1 MTTTTDT
8 GRSGLLNRI
17 IDVSIRNRILVAF
30 GILLASAL
38 GVMSYRALETDL
50 FPDLSSPIITVIVE
64 NPGLAAQEGETL
76 VARPLESAFRGL
88 PNVVRVR
95 SESEVGVVSVR
106 TEFKFGTDYYL
117 ARQLLAERLATAAR
131 DFPEGTEA
139 PVLSSAASRLG
150 EVMQFYVAREREGGG
165 PKAPME
171 LPARRDDDHGAESE
185 KGERKEHAES
195 GHDDEGEAAK
205 TREGGEDDHDHEG
218 SEDSADHDEADE
230 LDEDAARSREP
241 AIRAAPEVD
250 PAALAAKTAASEANK
265 ELKETA
271 DYLIR
276 YKLQTVPG
284 IIRIT
289 SHGGER
295 RQYEVTLNPERMRSY
310 GVSLDEVVEAL
321 AESNENF
328 SGGFITRTATEMDVR
343 GLGRITSLEDVGQVV
358 VAVRDNVPVL
368 VRDVADVRDGS
379 AIRRG
384 VARVDGQE
392 AVVMTVAKQFG
403 ADTLTVVD
411 RARKALAELGPYL
424 PPGVTTHVMFDQSE
438 LIGVATRTLEE
449 ALLVGGLAVVLVI
462 FLFLGNVRSTLIAAV
477 TIPVAVVISFVFL
490 KIAGVSLN
498 IMSLGGL
505 AVGLGIMVDAAIVD
519 TENIF
524 RHLKERP
531 DEPML
536 ATLRGASEVRRPA
549 AYSTAIII
557 AVFLPLLFLSG
568 LEGKILAP
576 FAITVVVL
584 MAVGLALSLTLTP
597 ALCYALLRKVAP
609 RLNEESWLARQCEK
623 VYEPVLRGSLRRPL
637 VAVTSAVAIFALS
650 LATLPFL
657 GTELLPKMDEGA
669 ILVSMNTPSGTSLGE
684 TDRVASQVT
693 RILEG
698 GPDIAGII
706 QPAGRA
712 EGSEDPMPVTNSEV
726 FLQLVERD
734 KREHT
739 IPEIES
745 WVRERLEA
753 IPGLAVEITTP
764 LQMRIDESIS
774 GTSAAL
780 AVKVFGGDLET
791 LAEKG
796 AEVKEIVERVPGV
809 VDVKLEQLEG
819 VPQAI
824 IAVDRARA
832 ARYGLNPGDIGHSVE
847 ALLGGLEV
855 TTVLKDQLKEYPVVV
870 RLPEQYRDDPS
881 KLGGMMIDTPTGAKV
896 PLSDIADVR
905 VQRGPA
911 TIKREDQ
918 VRRIQVTMNVE
929 GRDIGSV
936 VGDIEKGLEGL
947 KLPPGYF
954 VSYGGGY
961 ERQQELAGQL
971 TAVFIVSALLVFI
984 LLYLAFR
991 SVWQAALIVATIPLA
1006 LAGGF
1011 LALFVTGTTLNVS
1024 SLIGLL
1030 AHFGLSVQKGLIMV
1044 EYINQL
1050 RADGRPIREALYWG
1064 AHTRMRPVLMTAAA
1078 AGLGVMPIAVGWGA
1092 GAELQQP
1099 MAIALVGGLI
1109 TSTILTLVAL
1119 PALYEMGDN
1128 LHARLARARAGRV
1141 GEGLGAEPAAG
1152 D

>member
-1 MTTTTDT
+1 MTTDNR
-8 GRSGLLNRI
+8 RSGLLNLVI
-17 IDVSIRNRILVAF
+17 ETSIRNRLMVAF
-30 GILLASAL
+30 SIVLASAL
-38 GVMSYRALETDL
+38 GVLAYRALETDL
-50 FPDLSSPIITVIVE
+50 FPDLSSPVITVIVE

-95 SESEVGVVSVR
+95 SESEVGVVTVR

-131 DFPEGTEA
+131 NFPDGTEP

-150 EVMQFYVAREREGGG
+150 EVMQFYVAREHEE
-165 PKAPME
+165 PDAKTPLE
-171 LPARRDDDHGAESE
+171 LTARPHDDHGDEGGDEKAHHDEDGEHAKEQGEHAGDEHDDDKQIGQADEDLRDADSGPNATPAAPAGPPVDPTGLERAAAES
-185 KGERKEHAES
+185 A
-195 GHDDEGEAAK
+195 
-205 TREGGEDDHDHEG
+205 
-218 SEDSADHDEADE
+218 
-230 LDEDAARSREP
+230 
-241 AIRAAPEVD
+241 
-250 PAALAAKTAASEANK
+250 ANK

-310 GVSLDEVVEAL
+310 GVSLDEVVKAL

-368 VRDVADVRDGS
+368 VRDVAEVRDGS

-384 VARVDGQE
+384 IARVDGKE

-403 ADTLTVVD
+403 SDTLTVVGS
-411 RARKALAELGPYL
+411 AKKALRELEPYL
-424 PPGVTTHVMFDQSE
+424 PAGVTTHVMFDQSE
-438 LIGVATRTLEE
+438 LIGVATTTLEE
-449 ALLVGGLAVVLVI
+449 ALLVGGVAVVLVI
-462 FLFLGNVRSTLIAAV
+462 FLFLGNVRSTLVAAV

-490 KIAGVSLN
+490 RLAGVSLN

-524 RHLKERP
+524 RHLRARP
-531 DEPML
+531 DEPL
-536 ATLRGASEVRRPA
+536 AATLRGASEVRRPA

-597 ALCYALLRKVAP
+597 ALCYTLLRRVAP
-609 RLNEESWLARQCEK
+609 KLDEESWLARQCEK
-623 VYEPVLRGSLRRPL
+623 VYEPVLRASLRRPL
-637 VAVTSAVAIFALS
+637 VAVASALGIFVLS
-650 LATLPFL
+650 LVSLPFL

-698 GPDIAGII
+698 GPDIAAVI

-726 FLQLVERD
+726 FLQLVERE

-745 WVRERLEA
+745 WVRDRLEA
-753 IPGLAVEITTP
+753 IPGLSAEITTP

-780 AVKVFGGDLET
+780 AVKVFGGDLEA
-791 LAEKG
+791 LAAKG
-796 AEVKEIVERVPGV
+796 AEVKAIVERVPGV
-809 VDVKLEQLEG
+809 VDVRLEQLEG
-819 VPQAI
+819 IPQAI

-832 ARYGLNPGDIGHSVE
+832 ARYGLNPGDVGHSVE

-855 TTVLKDQLKEYPVVV
+855 TTVLMDQLKEYPVVV
-870 RLPEQYRDDPS
+870 RLPVQSRDDPA
-881 KLGGMMIDTPTGAKV
+881 KLAGLMIDTPTGAKV

-905 VQRGPA
+905 IQRGPA

-936 VGDIEKGLEGL
+936 VGDIEKGLAGL
-947 KLPPGYF
+947 RLPPGYF

-971 TAVFIVSALLVFI
+971 LAVFAVSALLVFI

-991 SVWQAALIVATIPLA
+991 SIWQALLIVATIPLA

-1011 LALFVTGTTLNVS
+1011 LALWLTGTTLNVS

-1044 EYINQL
+1044 EYVNQL
-1050 RADGRPIREALYWG
+1050 RSEGQPLREALYLG
-1064 AHTRMRPVLMTAAA
+1064 ARTRMRPVLMTAAS
-1078 AGLGVMPIAVGWGA
+1078 AGLGVLPIAIGWGA

-1099 MAIALVGGLI
+1099 LAIALIGGLV

-1119 PALYEMGDN
+1119 PALYEI
-1128 LHARLARARAGRV
+1128 
-1141 GEGLGAEPAAG
+1141 GEGWHLRLQSTWNGWSRGAGAEPPAPAAAG
-1152 D
+1152 G

>member
-1 MTTTTDT
+1 MTTDT
-8 GRSGLLNRI
+8 RRSGLLNRVI
-17 IDVSIRNRILVAF
+17 ETSIRNRLLVAF

-38 GVMSYRALETDL
+38 GFLSYRALETDL
-50 FPDLSSPIITVIVE
+50 FPDLSSPVITVIVE

-95 SESEVGVVSVR
+95 SESEVGVVTVR
-106 TEFKFGTDYYL
+106 TEFRFGTDYYL

-131 DFPEGTEA
+131 NFPEGTEA

-150 EVMQFYVAREREGGG
+150 EVMQFYVARAPAEHG
-165 PKAPME
+165 PKTPIEIASHHDE
-171 LPARRDDDHGAESE
+171 HGGEHGEAGTPCGEAAEPHE
-185 KGERKEHAES
+185 EHDEHAEGEHEDADES
-195 GHDDEGEAAK
+195 GH
-205 TREGGEDDHDHEG
+205 
-218 SEDSADHDEADE
+218 EADE
-230 LDEDAARSREP
+230 HPRANSDADAAP
-241 AIRAAPEVD
+241 AAPAGPAVD
-250 PAALAAKTAASEANK
+250 PAALAAATAESEANK

-310 GVSLDEVVEAL
+310 GVSLDDVVKAL
-321 AESNENF
+321 SESNENF

-368 VRDVADVRDGS
+368 VRDVAEVRDGS

-384 VARVDGQE
+384 VARVDGKE

-403 ADTLTVVD
+403 SDTLSVVD
-411 RARKALAELGPYL
+411 RARKALHELEPYL
-424 PPGVTTHVMFDQSE
+424 PAGVRVRVMFDQSE

-449 ALLVGGLAVVLVI
+449 ALLVGGIAVVLVI
-462 FLFLGNVRSTLIAAV
+462 FLFLGNVRSTLVAAV

-490 KIAGVSLN
+490 KVAGVSLN

-524 RHLKERP
+524 RHLKARP
-531 DEPML
+531 DEPLL
-536 ATLRGASEVRRPA
+536 ATLGGASEVRRPA

-597 ALCYALLRKVAP
+597 ALCYTLLRKVAP
-609 RLNEESWLARQCEK
+609 RLEEESWLARQCDK
-623 VYEPVLRGSLRRPL
+623 VYEPVLRASLRRPL
-637 VAVTSAVAIFALS
+637 AAVASALGIFVLS
-650 LATLPFL
+650 LVSLPFL

-698 GPDIAGII
+698 GPDIAAVV
-706 QPAGRA
+706 QPVGRA

-726 FLQLVERD
+726 FLQLVPRE

-753 IPGLAVEITTP
+753 IPGLSVELTTP

-791 LAEKG
+791 LATKG
-796 AEVKEIVERVPGV
+796 AEVKEIVEKVPGV

-819 VPQAI
+819 IPQAV

-832 ARYGLNPGDIGHSVE
+832 ARYGLNPGEVGHSVE

-870 RLPEQYRDDPS
+870 RLPEQSRDDPA
-881 KLGGMMIDTPTGAKV
+881 KLAALMIDTPTGAKV
-896 PLSDIADVR
+896 PLSDVADVR

-929 GRDIGSV
+929 GRDVGSV
-936 VGDIEKGLEGL
+936 VADIEKGLKGL
-947 KLPPGYF
+947 RLPSGYF

-971 TAVFIVSALLVFI
+971 SAVFVVSALLVFI

-991 SVWQAALIVATIPLA
+991 SIWQALLIVATIPLA

-1011 LALFVTGTTLNVS
+1011 LALWVTGTTLNVS

-1044 EYINQL
+1044 EYVNQL
-1050 RADGRPIREALYWG
+1050 RADGHPLREALYRG
-1064 AHTRMRPVLMTAAA
+1064 AHTRMRPVLMTASA
-1078 AGLGVMPIAVGWGA
+1078 AGLGVMPIAIGWGA

-1099 MAIALVGGLI
+1099 MAIALVGGLV

-1119 PALYEMGDN
+1119 PALYEIAEGWH
-1128 LHARLARARAGRV
+1128 LRLQSAWNGWSRGPA
-1141 GEGLGAEPAAG
+1141 GAEPPAPASAA